1 MFGTLYLIKTGDA
14 AGAEDLG
21 DDKWAIKRP
30 RGTNPAIERGDLE
43 AIAACRS
50 RRSLRGP
57 AQPLSCTATS
67 ELPVPVSPSRAVP
80 CPLACMARSGDWVVH
95 GFI

>member
-1 MFGTLYLIKTGDA
+1 MIKTGDA

-43 AIAACRS
+43 AIAAVAAAVACA
-50 RRSLRGP
+50 G
-57 AQPLSCTATS
+57 QH
-67 ELPVPVSPSRAVP
+67 SPSAAPRP
-80 CPLACMARSGDWVVH
+80 QSSQYR
-95 GFI
+95 